1 MDCRHLITIYLNFF
15 LIGHELRGG
24 SFDQLV
30 RFLRDEGTV
39 ARCQTCLPRIL
50 SLCSAKSTPASQAE
64 QDPSTANLN
73 VRVFLA
79 AYMIALHPTR
89 IFEEMGAVERDLTE
103 SAQRLLELF
112 ETILSAIRSRPHCA
126 SASLPAAT
134 TQAFLPALADYQRC
148 FHAWKTPDAAKLVG
162 RIQHALVA
170 LYRAARHLPPG
181 PADAG
186 TRGELRRQVRRLREK
201 LAQIAGPDAV
211 GRFDREHPAPPAAE
225 PAAAAASCA

>member
-1 MDCRHLITIYLNFF
+1 M
-15 LIGHELRGG
+15 

-30 RFLRDEGTV
+30 AFLRDGGTV
-39 ARCQTCLPRIL
+39 ARCQTCLLRIHR
-50 SLCSAKSTPASQAE
+50 LCTAPATPASQTGHE
-64 QDPSTANLN
+64 QSAANLN

-79 AYMIALHPTR
+79 AYMIALHPTHV
-89 IFEEMGAVERDLTE
+89 FEAMGAVERDLTE

-126 SASLPAAT
+126 SGSLPAAP

-170 LYRAARHLPPG
+170 LYHAALRLPP
-181 PADAG
+181 
-186 TRGELRRQVRRLREK
+186 
-201 LAQIAGPDAV
+201 
-211 GRFDREHPAPPAAE
+211 
-225 PAAAAASCA
+225 